1 MPDPSDIQRA
11 ADGLRKAASNE
22 TIWAAWSALAAA
34 AAAVLWRV
42 LRHAGPLLKLARG
55 GGEPAPQQPASETAA
70 GLVTV
75 LTRLADTITQQACSQ
90 QALNDHLI
98 QTASLLTQI
107 RDQLVINDK
116 HMTNLAGAIAHVGL
130 VAQEGAEVAAES
142 HRRQA
147 ELLGQV
153 VTYVGHLRERV
164 NRLGPGPQRE
174 SD

>member
-1 MPDPSDIQRA
+1 VPDPSDIQRA

-55 GGEPAPQQPASETAA
+55 GGEPVPTPVSETAA
-70 GLVTV
+70 GLVQV
-75 LTRLADTITQQACSQ
+75 LSRLADTITQQACSQ
-90 QALNDHLI
+90 TALNDHLL

-130 VAQEGAEVAAES
+130 VAQEGAAAAAES
-142 HRRQA
+142 HRRHA
-147 ELLGQV
+147 DLLSQV
-153 VTYVGHLRERV
+153 VTYVGHVRDRV
-164 NRLGPGPQRE
+164 NKLGPGTQTE